1 VTHDQEEALSISDEI
16 IVMNKGNIMQHGTPM
31 DIYNKP
37 NNMFV
42 ARFIGTPNINFLPVE
57 VVDREI
63 LFLDEPLLR
72 TKEPVRNQSDATLGI
87 RPEHLT
93 PKKHGK
99 NAVKL
104 GDGRITL
111 IELLGKIN
119 HVKVE

>member
-1 VTHDQEEALSISDEI
+1 
-16 IVMNKGNIMQHGTPM
+16 MNKGNIMQHGSPM

-42 ARFIGTPNINFLPVE
+42 ARFIGTPNINFFPVE
-57 VVDREI
+57 IVDGKV
-63 LFLDEPLLR
+63 LFFDEPLL
-72 TKEPVRNQSDATLGI
+72 KVQEPIRNQSDATLGI

-99 NAVKL
+99 DAVKL
-104 GDGRITL
+104 GDGKITL